1 MEADFSPLCS
11 CISCLKLVFF
21 GSMSI
26 VQAAFL
32 GFLQGITEFLPVSSS
47 GHLLVMRDMLGIK
60 GIPLIFD
67 ISLHLAT
74 LLAIV
79 IVFRELLI
87 RLIRALFAYVRKSAS
102 GEQRKDVRLILMV
115 LFSSLCTVIVVL
127 LIGNVIEGM
136 PIQAVYG
143 MFLVTAALLI
153 TAKFFSGNTAFRE
166 ISARQSAAVGIA
178 QGFGA
183 IPGISRSGSTIAV
196 SLISGIDRK
205 TAGEYSFLISIPAV
219 VGAFLYELMRSGNS
233 GSGSA
238 AQQIDAAVIAAGM
251 ITAFAA
257 GYICLKLL
265 LKMIRSGKLY
275 LFSIYLVP
283 LALYGLF
290 FS

>member
-1 MEADFSPLCS
+1 
-11 CISCLKLVFF
+11 
-21 GSMSI
+21 MSI
-26 VQAAFL
+26 TQAAFL

-47 GHLLVMRDMLGIK
+47 GHLIVMRDMLSIK

-67 ISLHLAT
+67 ISLHLAS
-74 LLAIV
+74 LLAVI
-79 IVFRELLI
+79 IVFRELIL
-87 RLIRALFAYVRKSAS
+87 RLIRALAAYIHKTV
-102 GEQRKDVRLILMV
+102 GNEQQQDARLVLMV
-115 LFSSLCTVIVVL
+115 LLSTICTVIVVL
-127 LIGNVIEGM
+127 LIDNLIES
-136 PIQAVYG
+136 ISVQAVYS

-153 TAKFFSGNTAFRE
+153 AAKYFSGGTALRQ
-166 ISARQSAAVGIA
+166 ISVKQSAAVGIA

-219 VGAFLYELMRSGNS
+219 IGALFYEVVRNG

-238 AQQIDAAVIAAGM
+238 ASVQQFGAAVIAAGM
-251 ITAFAA
+251 VTAFAA
-257 GYICLKLL
+257 GFICLKLL

-275 LFSIYLVP
+275 LFSIYLIP

-290 FS
+290 FR